1 MKIRSRSF
9 KVGLKLLL
17 GAAMKRWH
25 SMLRFEGYILDVARG
40 CLRTTDREVA
50 LRPKSFE
57 VLRYLVERA
66 GRLVEKDEVLK
77 AVWPNVIVTDESLA
91 QCISE
96 VRQAIGDSEQAIIK
110 TVPRRGYRFV
120 APVSQFDADAHTE
133 AALHAADLAVSAR
146 READTGI
153 DQRFESPCPDRPSIA
168 VLAFTNLG
176 GDTRQEYFSD
186 GISEDIIT
194 ELSRFSELLVIARN
208 STFQYKGKPVDIR
221 QAGQE
226 LGARYVLE
234 GSVRREA
241 DRIRITAQLIDA
253 RTGGHLWAERYDREL
268 TNVFAI
274 QDEVARAIV
283 AILAAHVNKA
293 EAERTLLKP
302 PTSWE
307 AYDYYLRAAEA
318 YRLRGRLKTSIEETR
333 RLLRQSLAIDPDY
346 ARALA
351 ALSATYW
358 WTYVEPLDDDYV
370 SPSGLERAYDLAN
383 KAVQL
388 APDLPE
394 AHAQLGYV
402 LIFKCQHQ
410 AGLAEFEQAFT
421 LNRNFIDNR
430 FAHGLAFAGEPAR
443 AIEVLR
449 ANIRLDPF
457 HTFISFGFLGHAH
470 YMLRRYDEA
479 AQTLRV
485 YPSRAPIVRILPLW
499 LAASYAQLGQRAEAQ
514 AQAAE
519 VIRMEPGFTIE
530 RWMRTAVYKNPNDAE
545 HLFEGLRKAGLPD
558 G

>member
-1 MKIRSRSF
+1 
-9 KVGLKLLL
+9 LL
-17 GAAMKRWH
+17 GATVKRWD
-25 SMLRFEGYILDVARG
+25 SMLRFEGYILDVVRG

-66 GRLVEKDEVLK
+66 GRLVEKDEVLN

-96 VRQAIGDSEQAIIK
+96 ARRAIGDSDQAIIK

-120 APVSQFDADAHTE
+120 APVSQYEPDAHTE
-133 AALHAADLAVSAR
+133 AALRVADLAATAR
-146 READTGI
+146 READTRI
-153 DQRFESPCPDRPSIA
+153 DQRFEAPSPDRPSIA

-176 GDTRQEYFSD
+176 GDPQEEYFSD

-208 STFQYKGKPVDIR
+208 STFQYKGVAVDIR
-221 QAGQE
+221 QAGRE

-234 GSVRREA
+234 GSVRRES
-241 DRIRITAQLIDA
+241 DRIRITVQLIDA

-283 AILAAHVNKA
+283 TILAAHVNKA
-293 EAERTLLKP
+293 EAKRTLLKP

-318 YRLRGRLKTSIEETR
+318 YRLRARSKTSIEETR
-333 RLLRQSLAIDPDY
+333 RLLKQSLAIDPDY

-351 ALSATYW
+351 VLSATHW
-358 WTYVEPLDDDYV
+358 WTYVEPLDNDYL
-370 SPSGLERAYDLAN
+370 SFAGLGRAYELAN

-394 AHAQLGYV
+394 AHAQLGWV
-402 LIFKCQHQ
+402 LLFQCQHQ
-410 AGLAEFEQAFT
+410 AGLAEFKQAFT

-430 FAHGLAFAGEPAR
+430 FALGLAFAGEPAR

-449 ANIRLDPF
+449 ANICLDPF
-457 HTFISFGFLGHAH
+457 HAFNSFGFLGHAY

-499 LAASYAQLGQRAEAQ
+499 LAASYAQLGQRAAAQ
-514 AQAAE
+514 VEAAE
-519 VIRMEPGFTIE
+519 VMRIEPGFTIE
-530 RWMRTAVYKNPNDAE
+530 KWKCTAVYKNPNDAE
-545 HLFEGLRKAGLPD
+545 HLFDGLRKAGLPD
-558 G
+558 N